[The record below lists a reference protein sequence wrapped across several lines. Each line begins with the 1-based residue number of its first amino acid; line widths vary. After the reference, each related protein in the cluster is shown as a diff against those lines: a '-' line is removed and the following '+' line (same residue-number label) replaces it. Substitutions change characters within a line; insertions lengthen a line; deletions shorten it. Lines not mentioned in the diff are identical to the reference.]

1 MPARPTMR
9 RRPVRWTFLGR
20 QPYGRVLAWQRTLAA
35 DLAHGEQPDR
45 LLLCEHDP
53 VVTLGRRAGAADL
66 LRSAEDLAA
75 HGISLFEVERGG
87 AATYHGPGQL
97 VAYPILNLRRH
108 RQDLRWLSRSLAQTA
123 LDTLDQWGI
132 AAELRDGPALGLWT
146 EGGKI
151 AALGLRVSSWVSYHG
166 LALNVSTDLAP
177 FSWIVPCAMPGAVA
191 DSMAAHLAS
200 PPDLAEVAAAFAR
213 AFGRRFGTEMREVRR
228 PSFASPG
235 AEATGAAAA
244 DFL

>member
-1 MPARPTMR
+1 MR

-20 QPYGRVLAWQRTLAA
+20 QPYGRVLAWQRALAA
-35 DLAHGEQPDR
+35 EVAQGGQPDR
-45 LLLCEHDP
+45 LLICEHDP
-53 VVTLGRRAGAADL
+53 VITLGRRAGSADL

-75 HGISLFEVERGG
+75 GGIALFEVERGG

-123 LDTLDQWGI
+123 LDTLDEWGI

-146 EGGKI
+146 ESGKI

-166 LALNVSTDLAP
+166 LALNVSTDLTP

-191 DSMAAHLAS
+191 DRMAAHLAS
-200 PPDLAEVAAAFAR
+200 PPGLGEVAAAFVR

-228 PSFASPG
+228 PRFLRG
-235 AEATGAAAA
+235 AADSTGAAGA